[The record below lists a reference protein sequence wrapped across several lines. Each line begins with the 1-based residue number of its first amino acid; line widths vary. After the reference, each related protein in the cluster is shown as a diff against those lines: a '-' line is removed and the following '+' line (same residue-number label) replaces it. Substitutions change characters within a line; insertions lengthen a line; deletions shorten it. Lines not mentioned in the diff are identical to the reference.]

1 MSIVSNAYITNHN
14 LDYVEIVD
22 LLTIGF
28 SGTLRGWQEKYLTE
42 EFRESIKK
50 AIKKVDDGLPIFHE
64 RIGEGILDGVN
75 TIIYGKNW
83 GQNMNIEKFR
93 VKKQFLRKTGVKILF
108 WELLGLKHDF
118 WEFWY

>member
-64 RIGEGILDGVN
+64 RIDQGILDGVN
-75 TIIYGKNW
+75 TIIYGKNR

-93 VKKQFLRKTGVKILF
+93 VKKQFLRKTGVKI
-108 WELLGLKHDF
+108 
-118 WEFWY
+118 

>member
-28 SGTLRGWQEKYLTE
+28 SGTLHGWQEKYLTK

-64 RIGEGILDGVN
+64 RIGQGILDGVN
-75 TIIYGKNW
+75 TLIYG
-83 GQNMNIEKFR
+83 G
-93 VKKQFLRKTGVKILF
+93 KKKTEVKI
-108 WELLGLKHDF
+108 
-118 WEFWY
+118 

>member
-28 SGTLRGWQEKYLTE
+28 SGTLHGWQEKYLTK

-64 RIGEGILDGVN
+64 RIGQGILDGVN
-75 TIIYGKNW
+75 TIIYGKNR

-93 VKKQFLRKTGVKILF
+93 VKKQFLRKIRVKILF

>member
-42 EFRESIKK
+42 EFRESFKK
-50 AIKKVDDGLPIFHE
+50 AIKKVNDGLPIFHK
-64 RIGEGILDGVN
+64 RIG
-75 TIIYGKNW
+75 
-83 GQNMNIEKFR
+83 
-93 VKKQFLRKTGVKILF
+93 
-108 WELLGLKHDF
+108 
-118 WEFWY
+118 

>member
-28 SGTLRGWQEKYLTE
+28 SGTLRDWQEKYLTE
-42 EFRESIKK
+42 EFRESINK
-50 AIKKVDDGLPIFHE
+50 AIKKVDDGLAIFHE
-64 RIGEGILDGVN
+64 RIGQGIFDGDN
-75 TIIYGKNW
+75 TIIYGKNQ

-93 VKKQFLRKTGVKILF
+93 VKKQFLRKTGVKI
-108 WELLGLKHDF
+108 
-118 WEFWY
+118 